1 MVFTPLFTPNYTRV
15 TPNSHSETCEF
26 ADVSK
31 KSHLLINAHY
41 CTDVLEPDDLTVIG
55 FLFCGIEMIEYT
67 QIGICRG
74 GWEDMIL
81 LVVDMQRG
89 LVDEDLYAFD
99 TFIDRTVRL
108 VDAARKNSV
117 EVIFVQHDAGPGSGM
132 SVGDED
138 FEIVDQ
144 IAPKEE
150 EKVFVKTINSCFGNI
165 EFKEY
170 MEHQDDK
177 RLMVIGLQTNYCI
190 DCTVKSAFERGFAVI
205 IPEGTNSTF
214 DNDYMTGETAV
225 RYYNEDVW
233 EELVDAVTFEEA
245 MTMLEE

>member
-1 MVFTPLFTPNYTRV
+1 
-15 TPNSHSETCEF
+15 
-26 ADVSK
+26 
-31 KSHLLINAHY
+31 
-41 CTDVLEPDDLTVIG
+41 
-55 FLFCGIEMIEYT
+55 
-67 QIGICRG
+67 
-74 GWEDMIL
+74 MIL

-150 EKVFVKTINSCFGNI
+150 EKVFVKTINSCFGNQ

-177 RLMVIGLQTNYCI
+177 RLMIIGLQTNYCI
-190 DCTVKSAFERGFAVI
+190 DCTVKSAFERGYEVI

-214 DNDYMTGETAV
+214 DNDYMTGETTV

-245 MTMLEE
+245 MAMLEE